1 MTEVA
6 GRRPPSLDRS
16 RAFGALFA
24 YVSGSSPFLINIVGL
39 RPEQYGLVFAATSLG
54 IMGGA
59 FVNSRLSASG
69 VLPDYLLSIGL
80 GLAALSATSLLAMT
94 LADWM
99 PLPPSSRFWSSAP
112 WPFWAHR
119 AERDAGCHAALAA
132 DRRRCRRRDRLHSD
146 DDGRR
151 CQRLVAAL
159 YNGSSA
165 LSMTAVMA
173 LCSLLALISYPLLAR
188 PAERVDRLRAAPD
201 LNQAKRTH
209 DAEAAM
215 HLA

>member
-6 GRRPPSLDRS
+6 GCRPPSLDRS

-69 VLPDYLLSIGL
+69 VLPDYPLSIGL

-94 LADWM
+94 LAAPPRHLASGPRHLGLFGLIAPNAM
-99 PLPPSSRFWSSAP
+99 QAAMQPLPQIAGAAGAATGCIQMTMGAVASGSWLRSIMDHRRSR
-112 WPFWAHR
+112 
-119 AERDAGCHAALAA
+119 
-132 DRRRCRRRDRLHSD
+132 
-146 DDGRR
+146 
-151 CQRLVAAL
+151 
-159 YNGSSA
+159 
-165 LSMTAVMA
+165 
-173 LCSLLALISYPLLAR
+173 
-188 PAERVDRLRAAPD
+188 
-201 LNQAKRTH
+201 
-209 DAEAAM
+209 
-215 HLA
+215 

>member
-24 YVSGSSPFLINIVGL
+24 YVSGSSLFLINIVGL

-69 VLPDYLLSIGL
+69 VLPDYPLSIGL

-94 LADWM
+94 LAA
-99 PLPPSSRFWSSAP
+99 PPRHLASGPRHLGL
-112 WPFWAHR
+112 WAHR

-132 DRRRCRRRDRLHSD
+132 DRRRCRRRDRL
-146 DDGRR
+146 
-151 CQRLVAAL
+151 
-159 YNGSSA
+159 
-165 LSMTAVMA
+165 
-173 LCSLLALISYPLLAR
+173 
-188 PAERVDRLRAAPD
+188 LR
-201 LNQAKRTH
+201 
-209 DAEAAM
+209 
-215 HLA
+215 

>member
-6 GRRPPSLDRS
+6 GCRPPSLDRS

-99 PLPPSSRFWSSAP
+99 PLPP
-112 WPFWAHR
+112 
-119 AERDAGCHAALAA
+119 
-132 DRRRCRRRDRLHSD
+132 
-146 DDGRR
+146 
-151 CQRLVAAL
+151 VI
-159 YNGSSA
+159 
-165 LSMTAVMA
+165 
-173 LCSLLALISYPLLAR
+173 SLLVLGTLAFGLI
-188 PAERVDRLRAAPD
+188 AP
-201 LNQAKRTH
+201 NAMQ
-209 DAEAAM
+209 AAM
-215 HLA
+215 QPLPQIAGAAGAATGCIQMTMGAVASGSWLRSIMDHRRSR